1 MKLLSISLSILA
13 ILGGGN
19 SQSLADTNTGLIA
32 SYPFSGNANDC
43 VGTNHG
49 TAYHTTLVP
58 DRFGRTNGAYDFNG
72 TSSYIALE
80 HFDLKTMEDLTF
92 SVWVKPVDGG
102 MIYYQGTGG
111 DVWFSVGADVADF
124 SVHLEDGT
132 WCGGEIAISL
142 PTNRFFNLCGVFQK
156 GNKVELWVDGSLV
169 SSSNAP
175 DLALFEPA
183 YGHLHANLGVLQSPV
198 NGFLRSS
205 FFHGAIDEFRVYN
218 RALAAADILELQDI
232 PPSYDTNTALIASYT
247 FSGNANDSVG
257 TNHGT
262 AYHTTLVPDRF
273 GRPNGAYDFNGT
285 SSYIALEHFDLKT
298 MGDVTFSAWVKPVDG
313 GMIYY
318 QGTGGDV
325 WFSVGVDVAD
335 FSVHLED
342 GTWCGGEIPISLPT
356 NRFFNLCG
364 VFQKGNKVELW
375 VDGSLVSSCNA
386 PDLSL
391 FEPAYGH
398 LHANLGVLQSP
409 VNGFL
414 RSSFFHGAIDELR
427 IYNRA
432 LSPEDIQRLQDVPTA
447 VALSQ
452 GTQLPATGFSV
463 LVSGQPGSVYCLQ
476 ATTSLSSGNWV
487 NITTNTAPFT
497 FLDTSATNTTHRFY
511 RAVSMP

>member
-80 HFDLKTMEDLTF
+80 HFDLKTLGDLTF

-124 SVHLEDGT
+124 SVHLEDVT

-218 RALAAADILELQDI
+218 RALAAAD
-232 PPSYDTNTALIASYT
+232 
-247 FSGNANDSVG
+247 
-257 TNHGT
+257 
-262 AYHTTLVPDRF
+262 
-273 GRPNGAYDFNGT
+273 
-285 SSYIALEHFDLKT
+285 
-298 MGDVTFSAWVKPVDG
+298 
-313 GMIYY
+313 
-318 QGTGGDV
+318 
-325 WFSVGVDVAD
+325 
-335 FSVHLED
+335 
-342 GTWCGGEIPISLPT
+342 
-356 NRFFNLCG
+356 
-364 VFQKGNKVELW
+364 
-375 VDGSLVSSCNA
+375 
-386 PDLSL
+386 
-391 FEPAYGH
+391 
-398 LHANLGVLQSP
+398 
-409 VNGFL
+409 
-414 RSSFFHGAIDELR
+414 
-427 IYNRA
+427 
-432 LSPEDIQRLQDVPTA
+432 
-447 VALSQ
+447 
-452 GTQLPATGFSV
+452 
-463 LVSGQPGSVYCLQ
+463 
-476 ATTSLSSGNWV
+476 
-487 NITTNTAPFT
+487 
-497 FLDTSATNTTHRFY
+497 
-511 RAVSMP
+511 